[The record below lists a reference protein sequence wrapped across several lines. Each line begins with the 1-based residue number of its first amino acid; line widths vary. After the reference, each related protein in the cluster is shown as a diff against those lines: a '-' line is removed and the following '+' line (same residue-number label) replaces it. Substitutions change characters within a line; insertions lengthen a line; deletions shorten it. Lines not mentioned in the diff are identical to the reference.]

1 MNKFLILI
9 FIVFGLQT
17 DWLNETKKAIAKTDK
32 NAVLIDTKVIDEKN
46 GKSTTT
52 EYKAGEKKKI
62 KIEFVHTKLI
72 DIEMSFYEKNGFV
85 FGEIINGK
93 DVLLYK
99 RKRLESEPYAT
110 LIDSRTYFKNEN
122 EGINLIRK
130 INIYE
135 TDKIKDVRKRLNK
148 LEFETKNLN
157 EEDYI
162 RMKEKL
168 DRITKIEK

>member
-1 MNKFLILI
+1 MNKLFILI

-17 DWLNETKKAIAKTDK
+17 DWLNETKKTISETDK
-32 NAVLIDTKVIDEKN
+32 SAILINTKVIEEKD

-62 KIEFVHTKLI
+62 KVEFIHTKLI
-72 DIEMSFYEKNGFV
+72 DIEMNFYEKNGFV

-110 LIDSRTYFKNEN
+110 LIDSRTYFKNET
-122 EGINLIRK
+122 EGINSIRK
-130 INIYE
+130 VNVYE
-135 TDKIKDVRKRLNK
+135 TDKIEDVRKKLNK
-148 LEFETKNLN
+148 LDFETKNLN

-162 RMKEKL
+162 RMKEKF
-168 DRITKIEK
+168 DQITKNEE

>member
-1 MNKFLILI
+1 MNKLLILI

-17 DWLNETKKAIAKTDK
+17 DWLNETKKSISETDN
-32 NAVLIDTKVIDEKN
+32 NAVLIETKVVDEKD

-52 EYKAGEKKKI
+52 EYKAGEKRKI
-62 KIEFVHTKLI
+62 KVEFVHTKLM
-72 DIEMSFYEKNGFV
+72 DIEMSFYEKNGFI
-85 FGEIINGK
+85 FGEIITGK

-99 RKRLESEPYAT
+99 RKRLENEPYAT
-110 LIDSRTYFKNEN
+110 LIDSKTYFKNET

-135 TDKIKDVRKRLNK
+135 TDKIEDVRIKLNK

-162 RMKEKL
+162 RMKEKF
-168 DRITKIEK
+168 DRITKNEK

>member
-1 MNKFLILI
+1 MNKLLILI
-9 FIVFGLQT
+9 FIVFGIQT
-17 DWLNETKKAIAKTDK
+17 DWLNETKLSISETDK
-32 NAVLIDTKVIDEKN
+32 NAVLIGNKVVHEKD
-46 GKSTTT
+46 GKSKIT

-62 KIEFVHTKLI
+62 KVEFVHTKLM
-72 DIEMSFYEKNGFV
+72 DIEMNFYEKNGFV

-110 LIDSRTYFKNEN
+110 LIDSRTYFKNET

-130 INIYE
+130 VNIYE
-135 TDKIKDVRKRLNK
+135 TDKIEDVRKKLNK

-157 EEDYI
+157 GDDYI
-162 RMKEKL
+162 RMKEKF
-168 DRITKIEK
+168 DRITKIDK

>member
-1 MNKFLILI
+1 MNKLFILI

-17 DWLNETKKAIAKTDK
+17 DWLNETKKVISETDK
-32 NAVLIDTKVIDEKN
+32 SAIVIDTKVIEEKD

-62 KIEFVHTKLI
+62 MVEFIHTNLM
-72 DIEMSFYEKNGFV
+72 DIEMNFYEKNGFV

-110 LIDSRTYFKNEN
+110 LIDSRTYFKNES
-122 EGINLIRK
+122 EGINSIRK
-130 INIYE
+130 VNIYE
-135 TDKIKDVRKRLNK
+135 TDKIEDVRKKLNK

-157 EEDYI
+157 GKDYI
-162 RMKEKL
+162 RMKEKF
-168 DRITKIEK
+168 DRITKNEE

>member
-1 MNKFLILI
+1 MNKLFILI

-17 DWLNETKKAIAKTDK
+17 DWLNETKETIVETDK
-32 NAVLIDTKVIDEKN
+32 NAILIDKKVIDEKD
-46 GKSTTT
+46 GKSTIT

-62 KIEFVHTKLI
+62 KVEFVHTKLM

-85 FGEIINGK
+85 FGEKINGK

-99 RKRLESEPYAT
+99 RKRLENEPYAT
-110 LIDSRTYFKNEN
+110 LIDSKTYFKNET

-135 TDKIKDVRKRLNK
+135 TDKIEDVRKKLNELK
-148 LEFETKNLN
+148 FETKNLN
-157 EEDYI
+157 GEDYI

>member
-1 MNKFLILI
+1 MNKLFILI
-9 FIVFGLQT
+9 FIAFGLQT
-17 DWLNETKKAIAKTDK
+17 DWLNETKETIVEIDK
-32 NAVLIDTKVIDEKN
+32 NAVLIDTKVIDEKD
-46 GKSTTT
+46 GKSTIT

-62 KIEFVHTKLI
+62 KVEFVHTKLM

-85 FGEIINGK
+85 IGEIINGK

-99 RKRLESEPYAT
+99 RKRLENEPYAT
-110 LIDSRTYFKNEN
+110 LIDSKTYFKNRT

-135 TDKIKDVRKRLNK
+135 ADKIEDVRKKLNE

-157 EEDYI
+157 GEDYI

>member
-1 MNKFLILI
+1 MNKLFILI

-17 DWLNETKKAIAKTDK
+17 DWLNETKKVISETDK
-32 NAVLIDTKVIDEKN
+32 SAILIDTKVIEEKD

-62 KIEFVHTKLI
+62 KVEFIHTKLM
-72 DIEMSFYEKNGFV
+72 DIEMNFYEKNEFV

-110 LIDSRTYFKNEN
+110 LIDSRTYFNNES
-122 EGINLIRK
+122 EGINSIRK
-130 INIYE
+130 VNIYE
-135 TDKIKDVRKRLNK
+135 TDKIEDVRKKLKK

-157 EEDYI
+157 GEDYI
-162 RMKEKL
+162 RMKEKF
-168 DRITKIEK
+168 DRITKNEE